1 MITFVVSIDVDG
13 GYLANHENHTT
24 WSVAFVAEDLRST
37 QQIVL
42 SAGGI
47 ASFDRDSPLFLGE
60 NLCGRARCSG
70 SGQNPHST
78 ICAPIFHH
86 THNAP
91 VCIV

>member
-1 MITFVVSIDVDG
+1 MITCVVAIYVDG

-47 ASFDRDSPLFLGE
+47 ACFDRDSPGSSSLGRKP
-60 NLCGRARCSG
+60 LWQSLLLR
-70 SGQNPHST
+70 
-78 ICAPIFHH
+78 
-86 THNAP
+86 
-91 VCIV
+91 